1 MLKPRISA
9 LIKGEMGNEVKENPK
24 NHWKDLEIPH
34 NLMRSICSGGHW
46 MASMASECN
55 FFGDTFTLRTD
66 LGDR

>member
-46 MASMASECN
+46 TASMASEWD
-55 FFGDTFTLRTD
+55 FFWDTFTLRTD